1 MAHLTTA
8 LLGSLSRVFFPPS
21 APDLGIS
28 HSKSDPDLAL
38 HVDTHLHPASS
49 TSVRPRPASAMA
61 IEGYWGWGWD
71 TEAQGTMLRRRT
83 RTERDVG
90 LKAPADVKLTDSPVL
105 CQPPRPARTGTP
117 LPIAGA
123 PVAPAPLVDVVNTL
137 APERAGPT
145 AATLLPTYTADR
157 RDYSEPDSS
166 FELSHSFDISLIS
179 DTSTDDSE
187 GDGSFSFTLPPAPAL
202 VSTYGTLQRR
212 ADSEPDS
219 SLDFSH
225 SFDISLITAT
235 SMSSDEYSEL
245 SDISFGSFSFTL
257 PPQSP
262 ATPATPLESGLEGLG
277 IAGLYKPSGAP
288 FDGMGVL
295 SFGVCGS
302 SSPPSFPPLPHIA
315 ARTASPSPSR
325 SRSHAQTPTHMEKD
339 DGLSRTFLEEAAWT
353 WARDPEHHYLTV
365 INEEPGELYHYLGL
379 GAAHAQERERVVDV
393 CGDTDTSRIRCG
405 GKSRSA
411 SKSMTRVFGHGVDR
425 DTISS
430 GLKRLNPRPAL
441 RSRSRFQAA
450 GVPTRAASDVPG
462 QGREARRV
470 WRA

>member
-71 TEAQGTMLRRRT
+71 TEAQGTTLRRRT

-187 GDGSFSFTLPPAPAL
+187 GDGSFSFPLPPAPAL

-225 SFDISLITAT
+225 SFDISLITDPST
-235 SMSSDEYSEL
+235 SSDEYSEL
-245 SDISFGSFSFTL
+245 SDISFGAFSLTL

-262 ATPATPLESGLEGLG
+262 AHPRRPLNPATRRGL
-277 IAGLYKPSGAP
+277 
-288 FDGMGVL
+288 
-295 SFGVCGS
+295 
-302 SSPPSFPPLPHIA
+302 
-315 ARTASPSPSR
+315 
-325 SRSHAQTPTHMEKD
+325 
-339 DGLSRTFLEEAAWT
+339 GLSRTFLEEAVGT
-353 WARDPEHHYLTV
+353 WARDPEHLRLGVIDEELTV
-365 INEEPGELYHYLGL
+365 VNDREEPGDPDLDVYHGL
-379 GAAHAQERERVVDV
+379 GAAQVDV
-393 CGDTDTSRIRCG
+393 GGDTDTRISFRCG
-405 GKSRSA
+405 GGGK
-411 SKSMTRVFGHGVDR
+411 SKSKSGSRTRVCVDR

-430 GLKRLNPRPAL
+430 GLKRLNPPPAP
-441 RSRSRFQAA
+441 RSRSRLQAA
-450 GVPTRAASDVPG
+450 GVPTRPASVPG
-462 QGREARRV
+462 HGHEARPGV